1 VPSQNSL
8 FGQVVAD
15 PNENG
20 KALRLS
26 CPYSWFNLSHR

>member
-1 VPSQNSL
+1 MPSQNSL
-8 FGQVVAD
+8 FGQQVVAG

-26 CPYSWFNLSHR
+26 CPYS